1 MDKLIYNVLCQYYK
15 TLEKLGYYSYG
26 DVYPLLVLVFYWNFV
41 YNDYRG
47 LISYSDYRLIEKALN
62 CIYGK
67 SCLTPY
73 PDYLKMGK
81 LHLGE
86 ITEIGERLRALEDTE
101 VIKPFPKGEVDSES
115 DIIIIQEEEEE

>member
-1 MDKLIYNVLCQYYK
+1 MDRLIYNALCQYYK

-86 ITEIGERLRALEDTE
+86 ITEIGERLRALEETE
-101 VIKPFPKGEVDSES
+101 VVKPFPKGEVDTES
-115 DIIIIQEEEEE
+115 DIIIVQEEEE

>member
-1 MDKLIYNVLCQYYK
+1 MDRLIYNALCQYYK
-15 TLEKLGYYSYG
+15 TLEKLGYYSYC

-86 ITEIGERLRALEDTE
+86 ITEIGERLRALEETE
-101 VIKPFPKGEVDSES
+101 VVKPFPKGEVDTES
-115 DIIIIQEEEEE
+115 DIVVIQEEEE

>member
-26 DVYPLLVLVFYWNFV
+26 DVYPLLVLVFYWNFI

-101 VIKPFPKGEVDSES
+101 VIKPYPKGEVDSES

>member
-101 VIKPFPKGEVDSES
+101 VIKPYPKGEVDSES

>member
-1 MDKLIYNVLCQYYK
+1 MDKLIYHVLCQYYK

-101 VIKPFPKGEVDSES
+101 VIKPYPKGEVDSES